1 MRALF
6 QREKVIIIIAL
17 LTFLLSAGYAFLYRI
32 PPSVD
37 ASAYDQVGWNIA
49 QGHGFRLT
57 LDVPIE
63 QDEVIT
69 YQGPAYQFFLAGI
82 YTTFGHHRE
91 AVWIAQALLRA
102 LCVLM
107 LYAICKKIFREQG
120 HAIGWLAGGVFG
132 FYPDLVEIGAMLM
145 TETFFIF
152 LTVLVLW
159 LFFREYD
166 KPTPLGSSLLGAG
179 FGVAILGRS
188 IILLFAPVLLWW
200 FWRRKAWIPFFG
212 FAIAAALVLTPW
224 TIRNWNAYGKFIPT
238 MANSGYNLWVG
249 NRHGATGEG
258 GNPAYMQ
265 DIMKVYGMTGTGEY
279 FTGEFKTFVREHP
292 LEYAQLTGGRF
303 IKYFSFIRP
312 MGFWFYQSGFFQWLF
327 ILSSIGA
334 GFMLFSL
341 SFSGILLTWIPARQ
355 SSASA
360 GGRER
365 NEALRDLSLFAFF
378 TAFAIIPIIITT
390 RYRLPIYPILSI
402 FAAFVVMRTYRN
414 FKETIPFV
422 LGGTAIVLLIAGID
436 FLQFSEKIFGRIRT
450 MFS

>member
-1 MRALF
+1 MNALF
-6 QREKVIIIIAL
+6 RREKVIILLAC

-37 ASAYDQVGWNIA
+37 ASAYDQVGWNITR
-49 QGHGFRLT
+49 GHGFRLT
-57 LDVPIE
+57 LNVPIE

-82 YTTFGHHRE
+82 YTVFGHHRE

-107 LYAICKKIFREQG
+107 LYAICRKIFREQG
-120 HAIGWLAGGVFG
+120 REIGWIAAGVFG

-166 KPTPLGSSLLGAG
+166 KPTPLGASLLGAG
-179 FGVAILGRS
+179 LGVAILGRS
-188 IILLFAPVLLWW
+188 IILLFAPVFLWW
-200 FWRRKAWIPFFG
+200 FWRRRAWVPFLG
-212 FAIAAALVLTPW
+212 FVGVAAIVLTPW
-224 TIRNWNAYGKFIPT
+224 TVRNWNAYGKFIPT

-258 GNPAYMQ
+258 GNPAAMQ

-279 FTGEFKTFVREHP
+279 FTGEFKAFVREYP
-292 LEYAQLTGGRF
+292 FEYAQLTGGRF

-312 MGFWFYQSGFFQWLF
+312 MGFWLYQSGFFQWLF
-327 ILSSIGA
+327 ILSSVRA
-334 GFMLFSL
+334 GFILFSL
-341 SFSGILLTWIPARQ
+341 SFGGILLSWI
-355 SSASA
+355 
-360 GGRER
+360 RER

-390 RYRLPIYPILSI
+390 RYRLPIYPILAI
-402 FAAFVVMRTYRN
+402 FAAFVVMRAYRN
-414 FKETIPFV
+414 FKETVPFI
-422 LGGTAIVLLIAGID
+422 LGGTAIVLGIAFID
-436 FLQFSEKIFGRIRT
+436 FVQFSEKIFGRIRT
-450 MFS
+450 MLS

>member
-1 MRALF
+1 MSATPLLANIRGLF
-6 QREKVIIIIAL
+6 QREKVIVLIAL
-17 LTFLLSAGYAFLYRI
+17 ATFLLSAGYAFLYQIR
-32 PPSVD
+32 PSVD
-37 ASAYDQVGWNIA
+37 ASAYDTVAWNIV

-57 LDVPIE
+57 LNVPVE

-69 YQGPAYQFFLAGI
+69 YQGPAFQFFLAGI
-82 YTTFGHHRE
+82 YSVFGHHRE
-91 AVWIAQALLRA
+91 AVWVAQAILRA

-120 HAIGWLAGGVFG
+120 QAIGWIAGAIFG

-166 KPTPLGSSLLGAG
+166 KPTPLGSILLGSG

-188 IILLFAPVLLWW
+188 IVLLFAPVFLWW
-200 FWRRKAWIPFFG
+200 FWRRKAWLPFLG
-212 FAIAAALVLTPW
+212 FAVASVLMLTPW
-224 TIRNWNAYGKFIPT
+224 TIRNWNVYGKFIPT

-258 GNPAYMQ
+258 GNPPQMQ
-265 DIMKVYGMTGTGEY
+265 EIMKQYGMTGTGEY
-279 FTGEFKTFVREHP
+279 FTGEFKKFVREYP
-292 LEYAQLTGGRF
+292 VEYAQLTGGRF

-312 MGFWFYQSGFFQWLF
+312 MGFWFYQTGLPQMLF

-341 SFSGILLTWIPARQ
+341 SFSGMLLTWV
-355 SSASA
+355 
-360 GGRER
+360 RER

-390 RYRLPIYPILSI
+390 RYRLPIYPILAI
-402 FAAFVVMRTYRN
+402 FSAYAVMRASRD
-414 FKETIPFV
+414 FKGTIPYIF
-422 LGGTAIVLLIAGID
+422 GGTAIVLGIALID
-436 FLQFSEKIFGRIRT
+436 FVQFSEKIFGRIRQ
-450 MFS
+450 MLS